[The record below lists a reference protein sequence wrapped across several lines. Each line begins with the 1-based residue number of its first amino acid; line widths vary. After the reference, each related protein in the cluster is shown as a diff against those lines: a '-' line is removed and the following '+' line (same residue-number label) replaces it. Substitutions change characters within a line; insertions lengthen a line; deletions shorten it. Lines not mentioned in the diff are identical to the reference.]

1 MNREFLIQMFNLFLI
16 RIVSISNEYG
26 AGKDYIQGQL
36 NEACCQLVVL
46 EQKFFGSKKS
56 EF

>member
-1 MNREFLIQMFNLFLI
+1 MSQEFLKQMLSLFLI

-26 AGKDYIQGQL
+26 ADKDYIQGQL
-36 NEACCQLVVL
+36 NEACCQLAVL

-56 EF
+56 EL